1 METPPGLQACGAPV
15 PDDAR
20 MTTTSIE
27 HIRSGSAAE
36 TTSETWCA
44 ARAGVRAMTPFLVGL
59 LPFALAIGVAAGASP
74 LDDLVGWATGP
85 ILFSGSAQLSAIEML
100 GSGVGAVTV
109 VLSLLLL
116 NARLALYGAALAPKL
131 ACQPRWFRWLAPY
144 FIVDPV
150 VAVATDESAEGCGA
164 RWYRWY
170 YLGAAVSLWLMWVTA
185 ITAGVLVGPIVD
197 ASWSLDF
204 AAPLCLV
211 AMLTAKLRDRRSRTA
226 GVVAGAVAI
235 AAVAMPPGAT
245 TALAMVGGAIA
256 AAAIERS
263 TP

>member
-1 METPPGLQACGAPV
+1 
-15 PDDAR
+15 
-20 MTTTSIE
+20 TSIE

-100 GSGVGAVTV
+100 GSGVGAV
-109 VLSLLLL
+109 
-116 NARLALYGAALAPKL
+116 
-131 ACQPRWFRWLAPY
+131 
-144 FIVDPV
+144 
-150 VAVATDESAEGCGA
+150 
-164 RWYRWY
+164 
-170 YLGAAVSLWLMWVTA
+170 
-185 ITAGVLVGPIVD
+185 
-197 ASWSLDF
+197 
-204 AAPLCLV
+204 
-211 AMLTAKLRDRRSRTA
+211 LTAKLRDRRSRTA